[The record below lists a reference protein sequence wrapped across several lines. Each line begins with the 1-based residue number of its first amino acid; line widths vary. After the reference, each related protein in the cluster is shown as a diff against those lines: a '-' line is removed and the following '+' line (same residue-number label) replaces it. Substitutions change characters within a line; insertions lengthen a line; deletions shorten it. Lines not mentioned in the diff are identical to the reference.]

1 MINKTKYKIYNIN
14 ILEKWN
20 KFINMFSCQN
30 YDNIENILP
39 EHFLKD
45 WENDVD
51 KANLL
56 LFEMDNLL
64 NYNDKF
70 EKNQLIFKH
79 INKAK
84 INNISYKVFKELE
97 KNETIISNL
106 KKFKPINGYSKKV
119 EYHQSNTISGRLTT
133 TKLSP
138 NILTLPSRCRKIFE
152 SRWQQKG
159 ELLYV
164 DFKNLEP
171 RVIRKINGKEASDDI
186 YLEIANMLDFDVD
199 RIIIKRG
206 IISTLYGATSTIS
219 GLSQERSNAVLE
231 ATKNYFDLSGII
243 KKASYVHEVGCRS
256 NYFGRPIWNIEE
268 DQENKIVNNY
278 VQSTAVDV
286 ALSYFSELCT
296 KINLDLCKPI
306 FIIHDALVLDVHYDY
321 IKTCK
326 EITQA
331 GYNCSR
337 LGYFPVDTNTLSET
351 F

>member
-1 MINKTKYKIYNIN
+1 MENKYKLYNIK
-14 ILEKWN
+14 ILEKW
-20 KFINMFSCQN
+20 KLFQAMFKKSSFENMTDILPDHFLTLWKKDIEEANDKIKKIDNILKYEETYLKNQVVFSC
-30 YDNIENILP
+30 
-39 EHFLKD
+39 
-45 WENDVD
+45 
-51 KANLL
+51 
-56 LFEMDNLL
+56 L
-64 NYNDKF
+64 N
-70 EKNQLIFKH
+70 Q
-79 INKAK
+79 AK
-84 INNISYKVFKELE
+84 INSISYRVFKELE
-97 KNETIISNL
+97 KNETILSNL
-106 KKFKPINGYSKKV
+106 KRFKPTNGFSKKI
-119 EYHQSNTISGRLTT
+119 EYHQANTISGRLTT
-133 TKLSP
+133 TKSSP
-138 NILTLPSRCRKIFE
+138 NILTLPARCRKIFE

-186 YLEIANMLDFDVD
+186 YLEIAEMLDFEVD

-243 KKASYVHEVGCRS
+243 KKASYVYDVGCRS

-278 VQSTAVDV
+278 IQSTAVDV

-296 KINLDLCKPI
+296 KINLELCKPI
-306 FIIHDALVLDVHYDY
+306 FIIHDALVLDVHHDY
-321 IKTCK
+321 IETCK
-326 EITQA
+326 EITKA